1 MNKTTIAI
9 LEKKLKKTREEK
21 RLDKA
26 KWKRDSMDLNQS
38 IGWLS
43 KRLDEAR
50 AEKVDCK
57 KQIAYLK
64 KKVKEMERRHSLD
77 REVLQDYIDTEYENN
92 YN

>member
-1 MNKTTIAI
+1 MKNEIAI